1 MSDKQD
7 AVANLGTTKKDAVVD
22 LTIGAKA
29 TTK

>member
-7 AVANLGTTKKDAVVD
+7 AVANLGTTQKDAVVD

-29 TTK
+29 TAK